1 MLGYGADVV
10 VETPQDVRDQVVR
23 RLREAAG
30 QQAAVMSGAR
40 DQVARLLALV
50 PYIQSRREVE
60 LEQAASD
67 FGVSQAQIVK
77 DLNVL
82 WFCGMPGLG
91 MGDLIDVDMDAL
103 EGEGVIR
110 LSNAEYLSRPLR
122 LDSSEASALI
132 VALRALRE
140 GSADDVRPIVDRTLD
155 KLEAAAGDGAAVA
168 AQVDI
173 RMPQEAGRL
182 TGLRDQLTRAVDE
195 RRQVRLDYY
204 VPTRDESTERVV
216 DPLQVVTAGGNTY
229 LEAYCHLAEDQRL
242 FRLDRISTAEVLDT
256 PVDEHADLEPRDL
269 ADGIFQPSGADLLA
283 TLRLAPGGAM
293 GLGVLPDRGH
303 QGAARGRAHRPAP
316 RRGPGLADPA
326 DAPAGGLRRAGRPPG
341 AGGPRARGGGTG
353 SAQLR
358 VTSVAMTGHARTM
371 ASALDE
377 TKRMT

>member
-1 MLGYGADVV
+1 
-10 VETPQDVRDQVVR
+10 
-23 RLREAAG
+23 
-30 QQAAVMSGAR
+30 MSGAR
-40 DQVARLLALV
+40 DQVGRLLALV
-50 PYIQSRREVE
+50 PYIQARREVE
-60 LEQAASD
+60 LEQAATD

-140 GSADDVRPIVDRTLD
+140 GSADDVRPIVDRTLN

-182 TGLRDQLTRAVDE
+182 THLRDQLTRAVDE

-242 FRLDRISTAEVLDT
+242 FRLDRISTAEVLDS

-283 TLRLAPGGAM
+283 TLRLAPEARWVSEYYPIEDTKELREGGLTVRLRV
-293 GLGVLPDRGH
+293 G
-303 QGAARGRAHRPAP
+303 
-316 RRGPGLADPA
+316 DPA
-326 DAPAGGLRRAGRPPG
+326 WLTRLMLRLG
-341 AGGPRARGGGTG
+341 
-353 SAQLR
+353 
-358 VTSVAMTGHARTM
+358 
-371 ASALDE
+371 ASAELVDPPE
-377 TKRMT
+377 LGDRVREVAAQALLNYG

>member
-1 MLGYGADVV
+1 
-10 VETPQDVRDQVVR
+10 
-23 RLREAAG
+23 
-30 QQAAVMSGAR
+30 MSGAR
-40 DQVARLLALV
+40 DQVGRLLALV
-50 PYIQSRREVE
+50 PYIQARREVE
-60 LEQAASD
+60 LEQAARD

-140 GSADDVRPIVDRTLD
+140 GSADDVRPIVDRTLN

-182 TGLRDQLTRAVDE
+182 THLRDQLTRAVDE

-283 TLRLAPGGAM
+283 TLRLAPE
-293 GLGVLPDRGH
+293 
-303 QGAARGRAHRPAP
+303 ARWVSEYYPIEDTKE
-316 RRGPGLADPA
+316 L
-326 DAPAGGLRRAGRPPG
+326 
-341 AGGPRARGGGTG
+341 RGGGLTVR
-353 SAQLR
+353 LR
-358 VTSVAMTGHARTM
+358 VGDPAWLTRLMLRLG
-371 ASALDE
+371 ASAELVDPPE
-377 TKRMT
+377 LGDRVREVAAQALLNYG

>member
-1 MLGYGADVV
+1 
-10 VETPQDVRDQVVR
+10 
-23 RLREAAG
+23 
-30 QQAAVMSGAR
+30 MSGAR

-60 LEQAASD
+60 LDQAASD
-67 FGVSQAQIVK
+67 FGVSQAQIGK

-140 GSADDVRPIVDRTLD
+140 GSADDVRPIVDRTLN

-182 TGLRDQLTRAVDE
+182 THLRDQLTRAVDE

-242 FRLDRISTAEVLDT
+242 FRLDRISTAEVLDSQ
-256 PVDEHADLEPRDL
+256 VDEHADLEPRDL

-283 TLRLAPGGAM
+283 TLRLAPEARWVSEYYPIEDTKELREGGLTVRLRV
-293 GLGVLPDRGH
+293 G
-303 QGAARGRAHRPAP
+303 
-316 RRGPGLADPA
+316 DPA
-326 DAPAGGLRRAGRPPG
+326 WLTRLMLRLG
-341 AGGPRARGGGTG
+341 
-353 SAQLR
+353 
-358 VTSVAMTGHARTM
+358 
-371 ASALDE
+371 ASAELVDPPE
-377 TKRMT
+377 LGDRVREVAAQALLNYG